1 MIKKRYYR
9 LLVAGFIFLTLSCA
23 SSSAMKKEKAEAG
36 RNIGEAYLRQRQYT
50 AALKEFLKAEALM
63 PDDYYLQNDLGICYM
78 GKNRLDMAIKHLEK
92 AIKLKHD
99 YIPARNNLGTVYL
112 AKKDWDGA
120 IAIFKDISQ
129 DLLYATPHYPLTN
142 LGFAYYNK
150 SQYQLAMRYYLKAL
164 ELKPGFMLARRGLGK
179 TYIALNEPFKAIGEL
194 KAVQKK
200 NPKFG
205 ELYLDLAEAYEM
217 AGEIDKALDACDQAV
232 ALSRPNSPLAFKAK
246 EKARHI
252 RAIY

>member
-1 MIKKRYYR
+1 MIKIWYYK
-9 LLVAGFIFLTLSCA
+9 LLIVGFIFLTLSCA
-23 SSSAMKKEKAEAG
+23 SNSAMKKQKAEAG
-36 RNIGEAYLRQRQYT
+36 RNVGEAYLRQRQYT
-50 AALKEFLKAEALM
+50 AALKEFLKVEALR

-78 GKNRLDMAIKHLEK
+78 GKNRLDLAIKHLEK
-92 AIKLKHD
+92 AIELNHD
-99 YIPARNNLGTVYL
+99 YVPAKNNLGTVYL

-150 SQYQLAMRYYLKAL
+150 RQYQLAKQYYLKAL
-164 ELKPGFMLARRGLGK
+164 KLKPEFMLARLGLGK
-179 TYIALNEPFKAIGEL
+179 TYIALNEPFKAIDEL

-205 ELYLDLAEAYEM
+205 ELYLDLAEAYEL
-217 AGEIDKALDACDQAV
+217 AGEIEKALEACNRV
-232 ALSRPNSPLAFKAK
+232 IALSPPNSPLAFKAK
-246 EKARHI
+246 EKARQI
-252 RAIY
+252 RATY